1 MSRHNEIN
9 NIAVNRIYLKKLKI
23 IHSKENMYF
32 VSTKSVKVSPLA
44 ILRLNVAMRN
54 LKRAFFTS
62 FKL

>member
-9 NIAVNRIYLKKLKI
+9 NITVNRLYLKKLKI

-54 LKRAFFTS
+54 LKRAFFK
-62 FKL
+62 KL